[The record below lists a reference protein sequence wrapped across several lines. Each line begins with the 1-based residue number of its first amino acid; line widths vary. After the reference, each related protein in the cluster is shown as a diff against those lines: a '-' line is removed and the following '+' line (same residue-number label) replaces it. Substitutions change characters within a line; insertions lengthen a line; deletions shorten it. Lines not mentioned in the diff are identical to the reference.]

1 MRFTFSWNEAERSEA
16 SAGWELRGNRGA
28 GSALRWG
35 GQRGGSGAEGAGQPG
50 CGQALLSAVNPSSA
64 SSPSSSPV
72 CDVLPCAVW
81 GLGDKRLTG
90 SIQCD
95 KKRILGDAG
104 AGR

>member
-1 MRFTFSWNEAERSEA
+1 MGAER
-16 SAGWELRGNRGA
+16 NRGA
-28 GSALRWG
+28 GSALFWG
-35 GQRGGSGAEGAGQPG
+35 GRGQGGGSGAEGAGQPG